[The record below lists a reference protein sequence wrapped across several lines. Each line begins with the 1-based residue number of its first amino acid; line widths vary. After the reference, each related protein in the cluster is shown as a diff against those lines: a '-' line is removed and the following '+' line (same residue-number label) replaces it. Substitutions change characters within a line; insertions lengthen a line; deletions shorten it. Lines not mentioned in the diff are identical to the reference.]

1 MNKEYKF
8 SLEEL
13 ESQIDQLQ
21 SKGITELCVN
31 DSKIANDK
39 RRLIALINK
48 IQKSAPDVFVS
59 FCVSASVIDREV
71 VQAASGIFCSFEIP
85 LECSHKGGKLLF
97 DKKFYANKARLLND
111 FGLVFGFSLTY
122 GVNQGDTLKAFM
134 ERLDF
139 AVQQYPNHLDFPQ
152 TESDLDNDALEAK
165 VSGCFSAQD
174 IRYCRD
180 VAFSCRTFYSA
191 GRAVPWFLS
200 ALKPLKIY
208 PSKFFADFSEW
219 QRVNNCDF
227 KSGFVPEKENHEAIE
242 KMQLLF
248 LEQKLEEKN
257 QHSYIQLVQ
266 DLICIN
272 GAFSRLTGEGQ
283 ESTIKTQYHPDDL
296 LSPEALSLEDFIEN
310 VCMMPC
316 TVKIF
321 FSDEGP
327 DYQVM

>member
-13 ESQIDQLQ
+13 ESQIGSLEK
-21 SKGITELCVN
+21 KGITELCVN
-31 DSKIANDK
+31 DSKIATDK
-39 RRLIALINK
+39 RRLISLINK
-48 IQKSAPDVFVS
+48 IQAKEPQIFVS
-59 FCVSASVIDREV
+59 LCVQAQVIDKEV
-71 VQAASGIFCSFEIP
+71 VQAASTIFCSFEIP
-85 LECSHKGGKLLF
+85 LECSNKGGKLLF

-111 FGLVFGFSLTY
+111 YGLVFGFSLTY
-122 GVNQGDTLKAFM
+122 AQEQGDTLKLFM

-139 AVQQYPNHLDFPQ
+139 AVQQYPNHIDFPQ
-152 TESDLDNDALEAK
+152 TENDLIEAK

-200 ALKPLKIY
+200 VLKPLKIY
-208 PSKFFADFSEW
+208 PSKLFADFSEW

-227 KSGFVPEKENHEAIE
+227 KSGFVPESEKHEAIQ

-257 QHSYIQLVQ
+257 QKQYWQLVQ
-266 DLICIN
+266 DIVNIN
-272 GAFSRLTGEGQ
+272 GAFARLTGEGT
-283 ESTIKTQYHPDDL
+283 ECVVKTQYHPDDL
-296 LSPEALSLEDFIEN
+296 LSPEALSLEDFMEN
-310 VCMMPC
+310 VCMLPC
-316 TVKIF
+316 SVKIF